1 MTAMVET
8 SQSNLGFGQY
18 FAPWMTSL
26 RWKAD
31 TGWEPM
37 QVVPMAPIPL
47 HPAAGALQYAQA
59 IFEGMKAFRHPDGS
73 IKVFR
78 PSFHRERFQQSARR
92 VCLPPLPE
100 GAFEE
105 AVLESVRRNLE
116 SVPAG
121 ADEALYLR
129 PTLIASEGFLG
140 VRPAHECLF
149 YVLCSPVGS
158 YFNKGSQGLRIWV
171 ETRFSRAAA
180 GGIGSAKAG
189 GNYVASLLAAEL
201 AKERGFDQV
210 LWTDSSSHNWVE
222 EVGTMNVFFVLE
234 SEIVTPP
241 LSDTLLNGGTRDA
254 AIAVLRHQGREV
266 QERPISLADLQSWHD
281 QGKLKEAFGT
291 GTAAVVS
298 PIAELRDAEG
308 QVAIELSG
316 PQPVAQQ
323 LRRDIKAIQYGLAPD
338 PFGWMVDI

>member
-1 MTAMVET
+1 
-8 SQSNLGFGQY
+8 
-18 FAPWMTSL
+18 
-26 RWKAD
+26 
-31 TGWEPM
+31 
-37 QVVPMAPIPL
+37 
-47 HPAAGALQYAQA
+47 
-59 IFEGMKAFRHPDGS
+59 
-73 IKVFR
+73 
-78 PSFHRERFQQSARR
+78 
-92 VCLPPLPE
+92 
-100 GAFEE
+100 
-105 AVLESVRRNLE
+105 
-116 SVPAG
+116 
-121 ADEALYLR
+121 
-129 PTLIASEGFLG
+129 
-140 VRPAHECLF
+140 
-149 YVLCSPVGS
+149 
-158 YFNKGSQGLRIWV
+158 
-171 ETRFSRAAA
+171 
-180 GGIGSAKAG
+180 
-189 GNYVASLLAAEL
+189 
-201 AKERGFDQV
+201 
-210 LWTDSSSHNWVE
+210 VE